1 MITWNRLHSLNHFLR
16 LQQRPFPTLY
26 HRPNSIQFSP
36 RLCCF
41 VLITFDLRSVNRHVN
56 PHDSCYCFSNEPY
69 AHITFILPRYNCV
82 VTFQISVHS
91 YPHHQPLPAPLL
103 IRLYPFLSTSSST
116 GLIVCATAS
125 SRLFYC
131 HASYVQNSSLY
142 LVLHLPIVELHPFP
156 SLTRGLSALSGH
168 FIKSSIDVNAFG
180 LGWPSVRHHFHP
192 GSWRASNITTSNDK
206 NDNNKRMMI
215 ILLMAIMMM
224 TDVVNTYGNSSTND
238 NVHNNGIHFTKIT
251 RK

>member
-1 MITWNRLHSLNHFLR
+1 MITWNRLHSLNRFLR

-116 GLIVCATAS
+116 GLIVCALPVLVFFTAMPPM
-125 SRLFYC
+125 FKIP
-131 HASYVQNSSLY
+131 V
-142 LVLHLPIVELHPFP
+142 
-156 SLTRGLSALSGH
+156 
-168 FIKSSIDVNAFG
+168 
-180 LGWPSVRHHFHP
+180 
-192 GSWRASNITTSNDK
+192 
-206 NDNNKRMMI
+206 
-215 ILLMAIMMM
+215 
-224 TDVVNTYGNSSTND
+224 
-238 NVHNNGIHFTKIT
+238 FTWFCT
-251 RK
+251 CQS